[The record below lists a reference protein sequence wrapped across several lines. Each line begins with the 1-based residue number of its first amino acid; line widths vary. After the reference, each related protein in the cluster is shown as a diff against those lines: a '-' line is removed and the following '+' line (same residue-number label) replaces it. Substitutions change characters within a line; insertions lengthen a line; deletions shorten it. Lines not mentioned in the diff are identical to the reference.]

1 MAMTREDFDGSLQG
15 FCHLAK
21 ASGLPDR
28 EAAFSL
34 MLTALAVSDR
44 WIEGGCSRDAF
55 VKMAGIVH
63 DRLRAALATG
73 VQAG

>member
-1 MAMTREDFDGSLQG
+1 MAMTREDFDEALQG

-44 WIEGGCSRDAF
+44 SIKDGCARDTF
-55 VKMAGIVH
+55 LKMAGIVY
-63 DRLRAALATG
+63 DRLRVALATG
-73 VQAG
+73 PSA